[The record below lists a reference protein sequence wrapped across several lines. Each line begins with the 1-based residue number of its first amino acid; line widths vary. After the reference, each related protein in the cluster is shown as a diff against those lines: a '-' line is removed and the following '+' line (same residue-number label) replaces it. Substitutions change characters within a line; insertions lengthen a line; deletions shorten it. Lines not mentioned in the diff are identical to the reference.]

1 MRSRSSCQR
10 CAPATAR
17 TPGIWRS
24 VNTVSGNDLVWAFYL
39 SFSRRHIPFCAAS
52 RREPDV
58 SSGWALPVVKRGR
71 GRARRGGMCAWR
83 DIALRLDRPFGRL
96 YCGRRDNVSQTASK
110 TESKSHPK
118 FQKIPAT
125 KIERFLIQKRCTNF
139 APKIPAQFQKE
150 NSTPPPSDSASKNV
164 VLILRPIS
172 TSNSKKKILPPRRVI
187 RPPKTLY

>member
-1 MRSRSSCQR
+1 MKTQALAILRGLFPRLWRSFTECRRGFYFLRSRSSCQR

-17 TPGIWRS
+17 TPGIRRR

-71 GRARRGGMCAWR
+71 GHTRRGGVCAWR

-96 YCGRRDNVSQTASK
+96 YCVRRVNASQTTSK
-110 TESKSHPK
+110 TESNFHPK
-118 FQKIPAT
+118 FQKLPAT
-125 KIERFLIQKRCTNF
+125 KSERFLIQKRCTNF
-139 APKIPAQFQKE
+139 APNSPAK
-150 NSTPPPSDSASKNV
+150 S
-164 VLILRPIS
+164 
-172 TSNSKKKILPPRRVI
+172 
-187 RPPKTLY
+187 